1 MEHYDGAFHRDQ
13 RKLLLYDDWNSW
25 GDVIANIMTLSRNK
39 PCEGS
44 QPSQGYKEDIMGKL
58 SDKVA
63 LITGGTSGIGKATAL
78 LFAEEGANV
87 VITGRRAEL
96 GQHLV
101 REIQQR
107 AARGIFVQADHS
119 KADDCSRVVEQ
130 TLAEFG
136 RVDILFNNAGIV
148 TSGTAETTTD
158 EVWNDTL
165 AINVTAV
172 WRMCK
177 LVIPIMKKQGYGAI
191 VNNGSDW
198 SVVAGTDALPY
209 IASKGAVGMMTK
221 AMALDYARENIRV
234 NAVCPGDTLV
244 DRWIEKGYFEN
255 SDPVTIA
262 EALEESSA
270 YIPMGRFGKPE
281 EIAQAV
287 LFLASDDSS
296 FITGHLLLVDGGN
309 TAQ

>member
-1 MEHYDGAFHRDQ
+1 MS
-13 RKLLLYDDWNSW
+13 KLTN
-25 GDVIANIMTLSRNK
+25 
-39 PCEGS
+39 
-44 QPSQGYKEDIMGKL
+44 
-58 SDKVA
+58 KVA
-63 LITGGTSGIGKATAL
+63 IITGATSGIGKATAL

-96 GQHLV
+96 GERVLSGIHE
-101 REIQQR
+101 RG
-107 AARGIFVQADHS
+107 ARGAFIQADHS
-119 KADDCSRVVEQ
+119 QADDCSRVVEQ

-158 EVWNDTL
+158 EVWEQTL
-165 AINVTAV
+165 AINMTAV

-177 LVIPIMKKQGYGAI
+177 LVIPVMKRQGGGVI

-198 SVVAGTDALPY
+198 SVVGGKDAFPY

-221 AMALDYARENIRV
+221 AMAIDHARENIRV

-244 DRWIEKGYFEN
+244 DRWMEKGYFEDSN
-255 SDPVTIA
+255 PVTVEQA
-262 EALEESSA
+262 MKEASDYL
-270 YIPMGRFGKPE
+270 PMGRFGKPE
-281 EIAQAV
+281 EIAKAV

-296 FITGHLLLVDGGN
+296 FMTGHLLLVDGGN

>member
-1 MEHYDGAFHRDQ
+1 M
-13 RKLLLYDDWNSW
+13 RKL
-25 GDVIANIMTLSRNK
+25 K
-39 PCEGS
+39 
-44 QPSQGYKEDIMGKL
+44 
-58 SDKVA
+58 DKVA
-63 LITGGTSGIGKATAL
+63 IITGATSGIGKATAR
-78 LFAEEGANV
+78 LFAEEGANL
-87 VITGRRAEL
+87 VITGRRLEL
-96 GQHLV
+96 GQRLEN
-101 REIQQR
+101 EIQELDVHTR
-107 AARGIFVQADHS
+107 CIFVEADHS
-119 KADDCSRVVEQ
+119 QADDCSRVVER

-148 TSGTAETTTD
+148 TRGTAETTSE
-158 EVWNDTL
+158 EVWNETF

-172 WRMCK
+172 WHMSK
-177 LVIPIMKKQGYGAI
+177 LVIPIMKNQGKGVI

-198 SVVAGTDALPY
+198 SVVAGKDAFPY

-244 DRWIEKGYFEN
+244 ERWVEKGYFEG
-255 SDPVTIA
+255 SDPVTLE
-262 EALEESSA
+262 EALRQSSE
-270 YIPMGRFGKPE
+270 YLPMGRFGRPE

-296 FITGHLLLVDGGN
+296 FVTGHLLLVDGGN

>member
-1 MEHYDGAFHRDQ
+1 
-13 RKLLLYDDWNSW
+13 
-25 GDVIANIMTLSRNK
+25 
-39 PCEGS
+39 
-44 QPSQGYKEDIMGKL
+44 MGKL
-58 SDKVA
+58 SGKVA
-63 LITGGTSGIGKATAL
+63 IITGATSGIGKATAL
-78 LFAEEGANV
+78 LFAEEGADL
-87 VITGRRAEL
+87 VITGRRVEL
-96 GQHLV
+96 GQHLENEIRQKGV
-101 REIQQR
+101 RCV
-107 AARGIFVQADHS
+107 FVEADHS
-119 KADDCSRVVEQ
+119 QAEDCSRVVER
-130 TLAEFG
+130 TLSDFG

-148 TSGTAETTTD
+148 TNGTAETTSE
-158 EVWNDTL
+158 EVWNETF

-177 LVIPIMKKQGYGAI
+177 LVIPHMKRQGKGVI

-198 SVVAGTDALPY
+198 SVVAGQDALPY

-244 DRWIEKGYFEN
+244 DRWVEKGYFED
-255 SDPVTIA
+255 SDPVTID
-262 EALEESSA
+262 EAMKESSA

-281 EIAQAV
+281 EIAQAA

-296 FITGHLLLVDGGN
+296 FVTGHLLLVDGGN